1 MAGTAKNYL
10 ASATISGPVDIWYDV
25 GLPGAGASPTLFT
38 DGTPDAT
45 ASPACIHAGMLKT
58 GGGVTVNATLQTKE
72 SDNLTAPYEVT
83 LLTATMSITGDLLQ
97 LASSPQLVQVAPGA
111 TTATDTG
118 KTGVTFGALT
128 TPNYTVLLAVWAKK
142 DPTKFMAAIIYN
154 AYQSKGFDMK
164 LDRKEDAAAA
174 VQFDSLAVTT
184 RATADQI
191 GAVWIGT

>member
-1 MAGTAKNYL
+1 MAGTSKAYT
-10 ASATISGPVDIWYDV
+10 AAATISGPVDIWYDV
-25 GLPGAGASPTLFT
+25 GLPGAGASPTLHT

-58 GGGVTVNATLQTKE
+58 GGKVGVQAELQEKT

-83 LLTATMSITGDLLQ
+83 LLTATMTVGGDLLQ
-97 LASSPQLVQVAPGA
+97 LASAPNLVQIAPGA

-142 DPTKFMAAIIYN
+142 DPTKFMAAILYN
-154 AYQSKGFDMK
+154 GYQSKGFDMT
-164 LDRKEDAAAA
+164 LNRKEDAAAE
-174 VQFDSLAVTT
+174 VEFKSLAVTT
-184 RATADQI
+184 RATADQC
-191 GAVWIGT
+191 GALWIGT